1 MKCVDWP
8 RWHGWWVSTCLLPCH
23 RYDLTNNCQPIW
35 LILACMICHTWLD
48 FYVGELLPV
57 LPAIRITNQWLVI
70 LLFLTPAVPKVL
82 WKFTDGEINFY
93 HIATSTIKVCAIKST
108 GLVVLNRSS
117 GYCLSDKQTSD
128 HAIVLQIHMTW
139 LGLAYVEF
147 QWHQKQNPSRDTM
160 WTMKPP

>member
-1 MKCVDWP
+1 
-8 RWHGWWVSTCLLPCH
+8 
-23 RYDLTNNCQPIW
+23 
-35 LILACMICHTWLD
+35 MICHTWLD

-128 HAIVLQIHMTW
+128 HAIVLQIIKTFTWHDWGLHMWNSSGIKSKIPLEIPCGQWSLLNESRLHILYLPNIKNITTC
-139 LGLAYVEF
+139 LTLAYN
-147 QWHQKQNPSRDTM
+147 WSISSI
-160 WTMKPP
+160 